1 MSYTKIQLQDN
12 GDALFDA
19 IIQVGKELGK
29 RDTPRGRA
37 LNTRLLSNFNEYDVD
52 QMTNMLDKFQSF
64 LVESVNEEEKLDV
77 EHVVK
82 NKLSD
87 LKQIIMHES

>member
-1 MSYTKIQLQDN
+1 MSYTKIQLQDD
-12 GDALFDA
+12 GDVLFHA

-29 RDTPRGRA
+29 MDTPGGRA
-37 LNTRLLSNFNEYDVD
+37 LNTKLLSNFNEYDMD
-52 QMTNMLDKFQSF
+52 EMTSMFNEFQSF
-64 LVESVNEEEKLDV
+64 LVECVNEEEKLDV

-87 LKQIIMHES
+87 LTQIIMHES